1 MSNKLKKKITCVF
14 CEKTV
19 PYTSDCQELF
29 GRDVCPDCAGKVAEV
44 VNKMVSENGEAESG
58 EKED

>member
-29 GRDVCPDCAGKVAEV
+29 GRDVCMSRMCG
-44 VNKMVSENGEAESG
+44 ENRASRE
-58 EKED
+58 